1 MINGYRP
8 HQARETLILMLEEQ
22 LQRVRGE
29 TKGIGEAVGRAR
41 EVVERLGKED
51 REGGDLDVITDKM
64 RRSGDRQDSK
74 EQRMEKRTWE
84 VLEREV
90 GRL

>member
-22 LQRVRGE
+22 LERVRGE

-41 EVVERLGKED
+41 EVVGRLGKEGAGVVDDDSIGKNVENRKSRGEWED
-51 REGGDLDVITDKM
+51 RRIWKILEKEAGGF
-64 RRSGDRQDSK
+64 
-74 EQRMEKRTWE
+74 
-84 VLEREV
+84 
-90 GRL
+90 